1 MKREITEQD
10 VYELEN
16 LQRVLRLIR
25 FAEEDINQGDL
36 IIARGNLGMAEA
48 IIVSMIE
55 RKKNVNEKQLRL
67 W

>member
-1 MKREITEQD
+1 MKREMTEQD

-25 FAEEDINQGDL
+25 FAEEDINQNNL